1 MQNIEI
7 TDRGDALTVAL
18 VLAVTAPNEEQSQ
31 EACEL
36 AKCIADGMS
45 KKQID
50 ICAKAAEVVLKL
62 QH

>member
-18 VLAVTAPNEEQSQ
+18 VLAVTAPSNEQSK
-31 EACEL
+31 EAAQL
-36 AKCIADGMS
+36 AEFIASNMS

-50 ICAKAAEVVLKL
+50 ICKKAAEVVIEL